1 MKLARCAQYDVD
13 DGSDLKEDQ
22 SLGATNIASPPKFLK
37 TQPDGGCCCC
47 CCCLL
52 SSLLLLILLLHE
64 DGDKYSAKAFGSC
77 IEAKFAKYVSSTN
90 TNSNGV
96 SETFSDDKGP
106 VSNLYALN
114 SELYMQ
120 PSIQSTCN
128 PISIVV
134 KVCTRLRRQISSERE
149 I

>member
-13 DGSDLKEDQ
+13 DGSDLEEDQ

-37 TQPDGGCCCC
+37 TQPAGRRCC

-52 SSLLLLILLLHE
+52 SSLLSLMLVLHE

-77 IEAKFAKYVSSTN
+77 IEAKLAKYVSSTN

-96 SETFSDDKGP
+96 LETVSDDRGP
-106 VSNLYALN
+106 GVSNLYALKF
-114 SELYMQ
+114 EPY
-120 PSIQSTCN
+120 IEETDY
-128 PISIVV
+128 
-134 KVCTRLRRQISSERE
+134 
-149 I
+149 